1 MENSKN
7 DGHRPSASFI
17 VGAVALLFLIIGYQA
32 ALFIHKASVERIIAN
47 HDDPD
52 TVFITS
58 GGSGSQGYV
67 AQAHP
72 SYHTPEAQA
81 IRRANT
87 PRRYEN
93 FRFNPNTV
101 SVDDLMRLGFS
112 EKQAQSIDNYRKKG
126 GRFRRKSDFAR
137 SYVVADSVFKRL
149 EKYIEI
155 PLIDINKA
163 DSATFETLPGIGKFF
178 AARMVSYREELGGY
192 SRPEQLMD
200 IWHFDE
206 EKFEGLK
213 DLITLSPPEPYP
225 LWTLP
230 ESSLAKHPYIGK
242 DAAHGIILY
251 RDNTPREEWT
261 VRNLVKAGILD
272 PDKGSRLELCR
283 IAPPTEE
290 GPDAEDSD

>member
-1 MENSKN
+1 MKNSKD
-7 DGHRPSASFI
+7 DGRRPSASFI
-17 VGAVALLFLIIGYQA
+17 AGAVALLFLIIGYQA

-47 HDDPD
+47 HDAPD

-58 GGSGSQGYV
+58 QGLV
-67 AQAHP
+67 AESRP
-72 SYHTPEAQA
+72 SSHSPEAQS
-81 IRRANT
+81 IRRAHT
-87 PRRYEN
+87 PRRYES
-93 FRFNPNTV
+93 FRFDPNTV
-101 SVDDLMRLGFS
+101 SIDDLMRLGFS

-137 SYVVADSVFKRL
+137 SYVVADSVFNRL
-149 EKYIEI
+149 EKYIDI

-230 ESSLAKHPYIGK
+230 ESRLAAHPYIGK
-242 DAAHGIILY
+242 EAAHGIILY
-251 RDNTPREEWT
+251 RENTSREEWT
-261 VRNLVKAGILD
+261 VPNLVKAGILD
-272 PDKGSRLELCR
+272 PDKGAKLERCL
-283 IAPPTEE
+283 ISPP
-290 GPDAEDSD
+290 PEDSKDGQESD